1 MSAPFGLAVVGTNWI
16 TNSFV
21 QSCHESKL
29 FTLTAVYSRK
39 LDTANS
45 FISETPSIKD
55 ASKVEAYDDLDTML
69 SKGSNIDVVYIASP
83 NSLHYEQGIKALNAG
98 KHVIMEKPFASNM
111 KELEALYELADSKG
125 LFILEAYRHIQEPN
139 FKTLQRLLDD
149 EKTRS
154 EKFGK
159 IYGANLSMAVYSPLF
174 GDITEGNVPNVASPK
189 FSGGCLWDMGC
200 YPVTFAVRLFGK
212 PSSQTYFPVVLETR
226 VDGGGLIVF
235 HYTPE
240 SSKHQQSFTLSARTS
255 KLYDSHAPTE
265 IYCEKGTIK
274 IFGSQASNVTDICTM
289 KFFPRGSQ
297 ESKELG
303 DISPEYTDMLNLT
316 WEAKELGR
324 IIKESDR
331 EAEADLREL
340 SRSVLTV
347 MEDMRKKN
355 GIVFGSDS

>member
-29 FTLTAVYSRK
+29 FQLTAVYSRK
-39 LDTANS
+39 LDTARN
-45 FISETPSIKD
+45 FISETPSIKE
-55 ASKVEAYDDLDTML
+55 ASRVEAYDDLDTML

-83 NSLHYEQGIKALNAG
+83 NSLHYEQGIKSLNAG

-139 FKTLQRLLDD
+139 FKTLQRLLDE
-149 EKTRS
+149 EKTRT

-159 IYGANLSMAVYSPLF
+159 IYGASLSMAVYSPLF

-212 PSSQTYFPVVLETR
+212 PSSQTYFPVILE
-226 VDGGGLIVF
+226 
-235 HYTPE
+235 
-240 SSKHQQSFTLSARTS
+240 
-255 KLYDSHAPTE
+255 
-265 IYCEKGTIK
+265 
-274 IFGSQASNVTDICTM
+274 
-289 KFFPRGSQ
+289 
-297 ESKELG
+297 
-303 DISPEYTDMLNLT
+303 
-316 WEAKELGR
+316 
-324 IIKESDR
+324 
-331 EAEADLREL
+331 
-340 SRSVLTV
+340 
-347 MEDMRKKN
+347 
-355 GIVFGSDS
+355 